1 MIQSFFKNS
10 GAYFLL
16 INKVFRKPEN
26 YRIYRQRIAEEIDIL
41 GVKSLG
47 IVALLSVFMGAVVT
61 LQTASNIW
69 DNPLIPKYTI
79 GFTTRQSMILE
90 FSPTIISLILAGK
103 VGSVIAS
110 ELGTMR
116 VTQQIDA
123 LEIMGINSASY
134 LILPKVLASMII
146 NPFLVL
152 ISMFVG
158 IMGGWIVVVGTGF
171 ATTYD
176 FIDGCQIDFR
186 SFFVYYALIKTLVF
200 SFVITT
206 VSSYHGYFVNG
217 GSLEVGQA
225 STKAVTYS
233 SVLILILNYVI
244 TQIMLI

>member
-1 MIQSFFKNS
+1 MIEAFFRHS
-10 GAYFLL
+10 GKYFLL
-16 INKVFRKPEN
+16 LTKIFRTPEN
-26 YRIYRQRIAEEIDIL
+26 KKIYAKRIVEEIEIL
-41 GVKSLG
+41 GVKSVG
-47 IVALLSVFMGAVVT
+47 ITLLLSTFIGMVVT

-90 FSPTIISLILAGK
+90 FAPTIMLLILAGK

-134 LILPKVLASMII
+134 LIQPKVLAMMFI
-146 NPFLVL
+146 NPFLV
-152 ISMFVG
+152 IIAMFVG
-158 IMGGWIVVVGTGF
+158 ILGGWFVVLGTGF
-171 ATTYD
+171 CTTYD
-176 FIDGCQIDFR
+176 YIDGCQQGFR
-186 SFFVYYALIKTLVF
+186 SYFVFYAMVKTLVF
-200 SFVITT
+200 SFVIST
-206 VSSYHGYFVNG
+206 VSAYHGYYVNG

-225 STKAVTYS
+225 STRAVTYS
-233 SVLILILNYVI
+233 SIIMLILNYVI

>member
-1 MIQSFFKNS
+1 MVQTFFRHS
-10 GAYFLL
+10 GRYFIMLT
-16 INKVFRKPEN
+16 KVFRRPEN
-26 YRIYRQRIAEEIDIL
+26 HKIYGQRIIEEIETL

-47 IVALLSVFMGAVVT
+47 ITLLLSTFIGMVVT
-61 LQTASNIW
+61 LQTASNVW
-69 DNPLIPKYTI
+69 DNPLIPRYTI
-79 GFTTRQSMILE
+79 GFTTRQSMVLE
-90 FSPTIISLILAGK
+90 FAPTIMLLILAGK

-134 LILPKVLASMII
+134 LILPKLIAMLII
-146 NPFLVL
+146 NPFLVM

-158 IMGGWIVVVGTGF
+158 ILGGWFVVAGTGF
-171 ATTYD
+171 STTYD
-176 FIDGCQIDFR
+176 YLEGCQLGFK
-186 SFFVYYALIKTLVF
+186 SFFVFYALVKTLVF
-200 SFVITT
+200 SFVIAT
-206 VSSYHGYFVNG
+206 VSSYHGYTVQG

-233 SVLILILNYVI
+233 SILMLILNYVI